1 MRPLYVVMI
10 ISKLLNNILP
20 LFPMRILDEDPEHKY
35 DHKNVV
41 PTEKEKKSNWIQ
53 KRSKGIFVQI
63 FVHQIGFVKAIQ

>member
-1 MRPLYVVMI
+1 
-10 ISKLLNNILP
+10 
-20 LFPMRILDEDPEHKY
+20 MRILDEDPEHKY